1 MRPWNRHDVQDDPP
15 KDPEILS
22 WFHALGP
29 PPAGQA
35 PPDLRVKVRAR
46 IAQRRARLGVSAWGP
61 ALGRPAWAAALALVL
76 ILSVGL
82 NVWWGVL
89 SFGPRPPGGRHVADG
104 LLNDLSTAG
113 RLRTYQFQAGMS
125 RLRDLGAVVAAAPP
139 VQEPAAVVGFTPQA
153 ARTDFF
159 RIGTLYAE
167 ALAALQGGAVEVA
180 SQRLDFLMQALARV
194 QAPRV
199 QTQYLG
205 EIKTLLHSRQ
215 YEDEV
220 VARFLALFEPLF
232 EDVYA
237 TDDVTESI
245 LLFRAGTWLENM
257 YLAAASGDAAAVKRG
272 GQAVDEVS
280 SILARLR
287 APRGVLEALE
297 RLRPLVMRQ
306 HLTDRDMHAVRTLIQ
321 DMQAMLST

>member
-1 MRPWNRHDVQDDPP
+1 VRSIPTTFPIDGPP
-15 KDPEILS
+15 FPFPGRVIT
-22 WFHALGP
+22 LGP
-29 PPAGQA
+29 PPEGQA
-35 PPDLRVKVRAR
+35 PPDLRVKVWAR
-46 IAQRRARLGVSAWGP
+46 IAQQRAQRGVSAWVP
-61 ALGRPAWAAALALVL
+61 TLGRPAWAAALALVL
-76 ILSVGL
+76 VLSVAF

-89 SFGPRPPGGRHVADG
+89 SFGPRPPGARHVADS
-104 LLNDLSTAG
+104 LLSDLSDAG
-113 RLRTYQFQAGMS
+113 RLRTYRLQAEMTQIH
-125 RLRDLGAVVAAAPP
+125 DLGTVVAAAPP
-139 VQEPAAVVGFTPQA
+139 LQEPAAVVGFTPQV
-153 ARTDFF
+153 ARTSFF

-205 EIKTLLHSRQ
+205 EIKTLLHRRQ

-220 VARFLALFEPLF
+220 VARFLALFEPLY

-237 TDDVTESI
+237 TDGLTESI
-245 LLFRAGTWLENM
+245 LLFRTGAWLENM

-280 SILARLR
+280 SILVRLR

-297 RLRPLVMRQ
+297 RLRPLVVRQ
-306 HLTDRDMHAVRTLIQ
+306 HLTDRDMHAVRTLVK